1 MQTNFSEDS
10 VSEGDLGEKDHWGLF
25 AADRL
30 RLELEPRPVLS
41 PLRTEQKLDQLGVKC
56 WLVEFRETAATDG
69 DVTFGG
75 GGGQFVVFEER
86 VCPGVDAGY
95 DVSFVGQPGDV
106 GSAFCWL
113 KQFMSTLY
121 LP

>member
-10 VSEGDLGEKDHWGLF
+10 VSEGDLGEKYLWGLF

-56 WLVEFRETAATDG
+56 
-69 DVTFGG
+69 
-75 GGGQFVVFEER
+75 
-86 VCPGVDAGY
+86 
-95 DVSFVGQPGDV
+95 
-106 GSAFCWL
+106 
-113 KQFMSTLY
+113 
-121 LP
+121 